1 MRSFTRR
8 AAAVIVGSAVASAA
22 LAQAPAPTT
31 PPAGTTPTAPPATGT
46 APAPMVPTTP
56 PPSVPT
62 TPPAAKPVV
71 RPTGVAAT
79 VNGQEIP
86 EVAVWRAL
94 RQFPETEHTAAR
106 KEILNHLIEN
116 ALIDQYLNALKVT
129 VEQAEVDKLIAELKA
144 ELQKA
149 MKDYAKELEGM
160 MLTEAEFRSEVAA
173 QMKWD
178 KFLKQQGTDQ
188 ALKVFFDKRP
198 DIFDGSLVRA
208 RHILLPLEADPAKQ
222 AAAKESLLKIKA
234 EVTAESAKAEAAA
247 TGDALAKQQAKG
259 RRAEEVF
266 GEHAKKHSICPSKA
280 TGGDLQFFPRVGAM
294 VEPFAEAAFKLNVFD
309 VSDVVETEFG
319 YHLILSTAKNPGKA
333 KKFEEV
339 KEDVR
344 AVYAMQLRT
353 AVVNQMKPK
362 AQMAVNPAPA
372 PTPGAVPAP
381 LQRET
386 PPPAGGIPAPAV
398 GTPAPAGTPAPGTPP
413 MPPKM

>member
-31 PPAGTTPTAPPATGT
+31 PPPSPSTPPASTTPAPVTPPAS
-46 APAPMVPTTP
+46 TTP

-62 TPPAAKPVV
+62 TPPAAKPAV

-79 VNGQEIP
+79 VNGQAIP

-94 RQFPETEHTAAR
+94 RQFPESEHISAR
-106 KEILNHLIEN
+106 KEIVNHLVEN

-129 VEQAEVDKLIAELKA
+129 VEPAEVDKLIAELKA

-160 MLTEAEFRSEVAA
+160 MLTEAEFRTEVAA

-178 KFLKQQGTDQ
+178 KFLKQQGTDP
-188 ALKVFFDKRP
+188 ALKAFFDKRP
-198 DIFDGSLVRA
+198 DIFDGSLVRC
-208 RHILLPLEADPAKQ
+208 RHILLPLETEPAKQ
-222 AAAKESLLKIKA
+222 AAAKMVLTDIKA
-234 EVTAESAKAEAAA
+234 AVAAEAAKAEAAA

-259 RRAEEVF
+259 RKAEELF
-266 GEHAKKHSICPSKA
+266 GEYAKQRSVCPSKA

-309 VSDVVETEFG
+309 LSDVVETEFG
-319 YHLILSTAKNPGKA
+319 YHLILCTAKNPGKA

-353 AVVNQMKPK
+353 AVVNQMRPK
-362 AQMAVNPAPA
+362 AQIAVNPT
-372 PTPGAVPAP
+372 PTPTPA
-381 LQRET
+381 EAA
-386 PPPAGGIPAPAV
+386 PPAV
-398 GTPAPAGTPAPGTPP
+398 TPAPAGTPAPGTPP

>member
-31 PPAGTTPTAPPATGT
+31 PPAGTTPPAPPATAT
-46 APAPMVPTTP
+46 APAPMAPTTP
-56 PPSVPT
+56 PPTVPT
-62 TPPAAKPVV
+62 TPPAAQPPV

-94 RQFPETEHTAAR
+94 RQFPATEHTAAR
-106 KEILNHLIEN
+106 KEILNHLVEN

-129 VEQAEVDKLIAELKA
+129 VEPAEVDKLIAELKA

-188 ALKVFFDKRP
+188 ALKAFFDKRP

-208 RHILLPLEADPAKQ
+208 RHILLPLETDPAKKASAQ
-222 AAAKESLLKIKA
+222 KTLTDIKA
-234 EVTAESAKAEAAA
+234 AVAAEAAKAEAAA

-259 RRAEEVF
+259 RRVEEVF
-266 GEHAKKHSICPSKA
+266 GEYAKKHSTCPSKA

-309 VSDVVETEFG
+309 LSDVVETEFG
-319 YHLILSTAKNPGKA
+319 YHLILCTAKNPGKA

-353 AVVNQMKPK
+353 AVINQMKPK
-362 AQMAVNPAPA
+362 AQLTTNPAPA
-372 PTPGAVPAP
+372 PTPAAAD
-381 LQRET
+381 T
-386 PPPAGGIPAPAV
+386 P
-398 GTPAPAGTPAPGTPP
+398 TPAAGTPPT
-413 MPPKM
+413 PPKM

>member
-8 AAAVIVGSAVASAA
+8 AAVIVGSAVASAA
-22 LAQAPAPTT
+22 LAQS
-31 PPAGTTPTAPPATGT
+31 PPASPPTAPPVTP
-46 APAPMVPTTP
+46 PASTTPPPSVPVTPPAPTTP

-62 TPPAAKPVV
+62 TPPETKPPV

-94 RQFPETEHTAAR
+94 RQFPAAEHAAAR
-106 KEILNHLIEN
+106 KEILNHLVEN

-129 VEQAEVDKLIAELKA
+129 AEPAEVDKLIGELKA

-149 MKDYAKELEGM
+149 KKDYAKELEAM
-160 MLTEAEFRSEVAA
+160 MLTEAEFRTEVTA

-178 KFLKQQGTDQ
+178 KFIKQQGTDP
-188 ALKVFFDKRP
+188 ALKAFFDKRP

-208 RHILLPLEADPAKQ
+208 RHILLPLETDPAKK
-222 AAAKESLLKIKA
+222 AAAQKTLTDIKA
-234 EVTAESAKAEAAA
+234 AVTAEAAKAEAAA

-259 RRAEEVF
+259 RKAEEVF
-266 GEHAKKHSICPSKA
+266 GEYAKKVSTCPSKA

-309 VSDVVETEFG
+309 LSDVVETEFG
-319 YHLILSTAKNPGKA
+319 YHLILCTAKNPGKA

-353 AVVNQMKPK
+353 AVINQMKPK
-362 AQMAVNPAPA
+362 AQITTSPAPA
-372 PTPGAVPAP
+372 ADA
-381 LQRET
+381 
-386 PPPAGGIPAPAV
+386 APAT
-398 GTPAPAGTPAPGTPP
+398 GTPATAPAGTPAPTPGTPAP
-413 MPPKM
+413 TTPPTPPKM

>member
-8 AAAVIVGSAVASAA
+8 AAAVIAGTAVASVA
-22 LAQAPAPTT
+22 LAQAPAPSTAPAAPPASPTAPPPVTPPVSTTPPLTAPTT
-31 PPAGTTPTAPPATGT
+31 PPAGA
-46 APAPMVPTTP
+46 TP

-62 TPPAAKPVV
+62 TPPAARPAV

-79 VNGQEIP
+79 INGQEIP

-94 RQFPETEHTAAR
+94 RQFPETEHAAAR

-129 VEQAEVDKLIAELKA
+129 VEPAEVDKLIGELKA

-160 MLTEAEFRSEVAA
+160 MLTEAEFRTEVSA

-178 KFLKQQGTDQ
+178 KFLKQQGTDP
-188 ALKVFFDKRP
+188 ALKGFFEKRP

-208 RHILLPLEADPAKQ
+208 RHILLPLETDPAKK
-222 AAAKESLLKIKA
+222 AAAQKTLTDIKA
-234 EVTAESAKAEAAA
+234 AVAAEAVKAETAAA
-247 TGDALAKQQAKG
+247 GDALAKQQAKG
-259 RRAEEVF
+259 RKAEEVF
-266 GEHAKKHSICPSKA
+266 GEYAKKHSTCPSKA
-280 TGGDLQFFPRVGAM
+280 AGGDLQFFPRVGAM

-309 VSDVVETEFG
+309 ISDVVETEFG
-319 YHLILSTAKNPGKA
+319 YHLILCTAKNPGKA

-353 AVVNQMKPK
+353 AVVNQM
-362 AQMAVNPAPA
+362 
-372 PTPGAVPAP
+372 
-381 LQRET
+381 
-386 PPPAGGIPAPAV
+386 
-398 GTPAPAGTPAPGTPP
+398 
-413 MPPKM
+413 

>member
-22 LAQAPAPTT
+22 LAQAPAPTN
-31 PPAGTTPTAPPATGT
+31 PPAGTTPLAPPAAGT
-46 APAPMVPTTP
+46 PPAPVVPTTP

-62 TPPAAKPVV
+62 TPPAAQPVV

-94 RQFPETEHTAAR
+94 RQFPATEHTAAR
-106 KEILNHLIEN
+106 KEILNHLVEN

-129 VEQAEVDKLIAELKA
+129 VEQAEVDKLIGELKA

-178 KFLKQQGTDQ
+178 KFLKQQGSDQ
-188 ALKVFFDKRP
+188 ALKAFFDKRP
-198 DIFDGSLVRA
+198 DIFDGSLVRC
-208 RHILLPLEADPAKQ
+208 RHILLPLETDK
-222 AAAKESLLKIKA
+222 AAAHKTLADVKA
-234 EVTAESAKAEAAA
+234 AVAAEAAKAEAAA
-247 TGDALAKQQAKG
+247 AGDALAKQQAKG

-266 GEHAKKHSICPSKA
+266 GEYAKKHSTCPSKA

-319 YHLILSTAKNPGKA
+319 YHLILCTAKNPGKA

-362 AQMAVNPAPA
+362 AQMTVNPAPA
-372 PTPGAVPAP
+372 PSADPAPVPAP
-381 LQRET
+381 
-386 PPPAGGIPAPAV
+386 AP
-398 GTPAPAGTPAPGTPP
+398 TAGTPAPSNPP
-413 MPPKM
+413 TPPKM